1 MEPKIIAEIF
11 LTVWRNEKK
20 NYTWYLVEQTVKTI
34 KAGAERV
41 PV

>member
-11 LTVWRNEKK
+11 LTVWRNEK